1 MQSTHIG
8 RERTAVDG
16 DPIVS
21 DAARGLQSSLDRRVT
36 QPINE
41 DWLT

>member
-1 MQSTHIG
+1 MQSTQIG
-8 RERTAVDG
+8 REWTAVDA
-16 DPIVS
+16 DPTVS

-41 DWLT
+41 DRLT